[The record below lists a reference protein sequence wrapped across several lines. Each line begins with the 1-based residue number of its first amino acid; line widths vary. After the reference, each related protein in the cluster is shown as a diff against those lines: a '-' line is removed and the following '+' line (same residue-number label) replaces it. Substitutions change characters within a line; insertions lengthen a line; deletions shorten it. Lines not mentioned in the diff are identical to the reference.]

1 MKKITI
7 SVTDDTHEKIK
18 DFAEKDGRSIA
29 RYVQLWLTYI
39 ASCPYSPAPTKNPEM
54 KELILEE
61 EHEDLIDALLL
72 AGKAENN

>member
-1 MKKITI
+1 MKRITI

-39 ASCPYSPAPTKNPEM
+39 ANCPYSPAPTKSPEM
-54 KELILEE
+54 ERLILKEE
-61 EHEDLIDALLL
+61 NENDA
-72 AGKAENN
+72 